1 MTEAVKS
8 PLEMFYKWETEQP
21 DQVFLRQPKDLE
33 WSEYTWADVAD
44 QARRIAAF
52 LISKN
57 YPVGSRIGIWSSNN
71 KDWPIVDLAIML
83 SGHISVPIYPG
94 QDVDSAN
101 YILGH
106 SDVKL
111 TFIGSF
117 DQFARADEAFTD
129 GMQTVA
135 MMGCPIECDD
145 SLENIVATVEPYTES
160 PIPNPEDLFTIVY
173 TSGTTGNPKG
183 VMHMHQTPG
192 HVVPGFVEGMLSET
206 EPNRLFSFLP
216 LSHVAER
223 VVVWMV
229 GLYGNAPIS
238 FSEGLPTFAE
248 EIRSVQPTLFFAVP
262 RLWVKFKEGVD
273 SLIPPEAQA
282 ELSAE
287 HKQGIAQQLG
297 LASARMILT
306 GSAPAPKDVQNWF
319 LDMGIPLRDAYGMT
333 ENFIHGCGWIH
344 DESPKPGCVGQPFDK
359 TVQVRISDA
368 GEIQF
373 KSKGMMSGYYLNPEK
388 TAEVFDNG
396 WYCTGDSGKIDEDGN
411 LWITGRVSEV
421 FKTTKGKFVVPSKIE
436 RLLGRSDKLAQYCIM
451 GHGLDQPYL
460 LVTLSESG
468 AVIDSAALAAELE
481 ILRNEVNGELNPWE
495 RIQCIGVTPE
505 WTIENALLTPTMK
518 LKRQQIEDTHLQQ
531 VIDKA
536 NGATVVSLL

>member
-8 PLEMFYKWETEQP
+8 PLEMFYKWESEQP
-21 DQVFLRQPKDLE
+21 DQVFLRQPKNLV
-33 WSEYTWADVAD
+33 WTEYTWADVAD

-94 QDVDSAN
+94 QDVASAN
-101 YILGH
+101 YIFGH
-106 SDVKL
+106 SEVKL
-111 TFIGSF
+111 TFAGSF

-129 GMQTVA
+129 GMETVA
-135 MMGCPIECDD
+135 MMGCEIECAD
-145 SLENIVATVEPYTES
+145 SLENIIATTEPYTES

-192 HVVPGFVEGMLSET
+192 HTVPGIVDFAMSKT
-206 EPNRLFSFLP
+206 EPDRLFSFLP

-238 FSEGLPTFAE
+238 FSEGLATFAE

-273 SLIPPEAQA
+273 ALIPPEAQA
-282 ELSAE
+282 ELSDE
-287 HKQGIAQQLG
+287 HKKGIAQQLG
-297 LASARMILT
+297 LASARMVLT
-306 GSAPAPKDVQNWF
+306 GSAPTPKDVQNWF
-319 LDMGIPLRDAYGMT
+319 LEMGIPLRDAYGMT
-333 ENFIHGCGWIH
+333 ENFIHGTGWIS
-344 DESPKPGCVGQPFDK
+344 DEPPKPGCVGQPMDSS
-359 TVQVRISDA
+359 VSVRISDS

-373 KSKGMMSGYYLNPEK
+373 KSKGIMVGYYLNPEK
-388 TAEVFDNG
+388 TAEVMDDG
-396 WYCTGDSGKIDEDGN
+396 WYCTGDSGKFDEDGN

-421 FKTTKGKFVVPSKIE
+421 FKTTKGKFIVPAKIE

-451 GHGLDQPYL
+451 GHGLDQPVL
-460 LVTLSESG
+460 LATLSESG
-468 AVIDSAALAAELE
+468 AVKDSAELATELE
-481 ILRNEVNGELNPWE
+481 ALRNEINGELNPWE
-495 RIQCIGVTPE
+495 RIQLIGITPE
-505 WTIENALLTPTMK
+505 WTIENALLTPTLK
-518 LKRQQIEDTHLQQ
+518 LKRKQIEDTHLQQ
-531 VIDKA
+531 VVDQA
-536 NGATVVSLL
+536 NGATVISFL